1 MNRRLIREKTV
12 CFTGHRSEKL
22 PKGDVLKYLRIK
34 LSEEIEKAIQD
45 GYNTFLFGGTY
56 GWELMA
62 AEEVIKKRTVIDFN
76 NPRYIRLIA
85 VIPFGEQAVGYSLLD
100 HELYYEIMPVNVN
113 SKMYNF

>member
-85 VIPFGEQAVGYSLLD
+85 VIPFGCKCQLKNVQFLESQNVQLL
-100 HELYYEIMPVNVN
+100 ELIITT
-113 SKMYNF
+113 FFAF